1 MTWTP
6 SIPLSAEA
14 AAVHAAATPIDLHT
28 DTIKFISRGYD
39 FLVEHDPS
47 WMVKGIGGHVDLP
60 RLRAGNMAG
69 LFFGIWTFPK
79 PEVGCLAEAHRQI
92 DALEKAAQAGAFRL
106 CRTADDIVTARQR
119 GEVAALCG
127 IEGAHC
133 LERGERNQVVIER
146 LLSLGRR
153 GVRYL
158 GLLHFSRN
166 ALGAPAM
173 GWGQDA
179 SMGLTDLGCEIVD
192 ACREFG
198 ILVDLAHI
206 NRRGFFDAVARK
218 PGPLLV
224 SHTGVAGVTPHW
236 RNIDDEQVRAVAD
249 SGGVIGVIFA
259 PRFLGQDGLDGVV
272 AHLRHLLSV
281 AGEDAVA
288 LGSDWDGF
296 IRPTKGLS
304 SPAELPNL
312 TEALLRAG
320 LSATTI
326 HKILGDNV
334 LRLLRAVPP
343 KLAA

>member
-6 SIPLSAEA
+6 KIPISNEA
-14 AAVHAAATPIDLHT
+14 RAVHAAALPIDLHT

-47 WMVKGIGGHVDLP
+47 WMVRGVGAHVDLP
-60 RLRAGNMAG
+60 RLQAGNMAG

-92 DALEKAAQAGAFRL
+92 DALEKAAQAGAFQI
-106 CRTADDIVTARQR
+106 CRTADEIISCRQA
-119 GEVAALCG
+119 GQVAALCG

-133 LERGERNQVVIER
+133 LERAERSQVVVER
-146 LLSLGRR
+146 LLSLGKR

-166 ALGAPAM
+166 ALGHPAM

-179 SMGLTDLGCEIVD
+179 SQGLTALGCEIVD

-206 NRRGFFDAVARK
+206 NRKGFFDAVARK

-236 RNIDDEQVRAVAD
+236 RNIDDEQIRAVAHA
-249 SGGVIGVIFA
+249 GGVIGVIFA

-272 AHLRHLLSV
+272 AHLLHLLKI
-281 AGEDAVA
+281 AGDDAVA

-296 IRPTKGLS
+296 IRPAKGLG

-320 LSATTI
+320 VSAATV
-326 HKILGDNV
+326 HKILGENV

-343 KLAA
+343 KILA